1 MTLASMVNTDEAL
14 LMCDLAETY
23 HIYDYKSLPCRM
35 VATFSCGLRE
45 NSRIKMKIAG
55 IEPIPEQMLMAAIA
69 DGTRTTAWLQSEDGA
84 TGKNR
89 PKSLLGMILGDGKEK
104 SKEIQTF
111 DSGEDFDREWARLTG
126 KEE

>member
-1 MTLASMVNTDEAL
+1 MLNLDKDAL
-14 LMCDLAETY
+14 LCDLAETY
-23 HIYDYKSLPCRM
+23 RIYDYKSLPCRM

-111 DSGEDFDREWARLTG
+111 DSGEDFDREWARLTA

>member
-1 MTLASMVNTDEAL
+1 MLNFDKDAL
-14 LMCDLAETY
+14 LCDLAETY

-45 NSRIKMKIAG
+45 NSRIKMKMAG
-55 IEPIPEQMLMAAIA
+55 IDPIPEQILMAAIA
-69 DGTRTTAWLQSEDGA
+69 DGTRMT
-84 TGKNR
+84 
-89 PKSLLGMILGDGKEK
+89 IGDGTEK

-126 KEE
+126 KEG